1 MTVIRYLGALAL
13 LGAGAGAAQPPIEF
27 PRVTDSLPCQAE
39 GEGEGAGAGEEV
51 VVCGRR
57 VPRQPY
63 RLDPQFRE
71 PPLDQR
77 SYSWAARMRD
87 ESSIARFEDQVTGP
101 SGALNRNRQIDCQWR
116 AERQEIAG
124 QMPDCTLQVRKLPGQ
139 R

>member
-1 MTVIRYLGALAL
+1 MTVIRYFGALAL
-13 LGAGAGAAQPPIEF
+13 LGAGAGAAQRPIEL
-27 PRVTDSLPCQAE
+27 PRVTDSLPCE
-39 GEGEGAGAGEEV
+39 GEGEDV
-51 VVCGRR
+51 VVCARR

-77 SYSWAARMRD
+77 SYSWGARVRD
-87 ESSIARFEDQVTGP
+87 ERSIARFEDQVTGP
-101 SGALNRNRQIDCQWR
+101 SAASNRNRQTDCQWR